1 MSRFFGLSLG
11 ERGNHKNQNVME
23 DNKYKTNATFTTVN
37 GSEMSYDPIL
47 ESACKYF
54 EYQVKC
60 GRMSEEDAQD
70 AMQEAA
76 LKIIKASK
84 GFDDTKSKFGSKYG
98 RRVAQ
103 SCFQNDL
110 DKKYRE
116 VKPDESAEDWCST
129 DTEFYGQEAKGNKER
144 VFKKVS
150 TVFSEYEYE
159 DEGGEF
165 FTRPEIAGYRAEEN
179 NPERDLVSNEN
190 VLYIWSCIDLLSAKD
205 KEVALMMIEGQKS
218 KKIAL
223 YLGCTPDAAS
233 VRVHRI
239 RRTLENGLGAMLKE
253 YRICGKGTRNKR
265 CQAA

>member
-1 MSRFFGLSLG
+1 MR
-11 ERGNHKNQNVME
+11 RKDYTTH
-23 DNKYKTNATFTTVN
+23 ATFTTAN

-47 ESACKYF
+47 KSALEYF

-60 GRMSEEDAQD
+60 GKMSEEDAQD

-76 LKIIKASK
+76 IKILKASK
-84 GFDDTKSKFGSKYG
+84 GFDDTKSTLGSKYG

-103 SCFQNDL
+103 SCFQNAL

-116 VKPDESAEDWCST
+116 VKPDETAEDWCST
-129 DTEFYGQEAKGNKER
+129 DAGFYGQEAEGNTER
-144 VFKKVS
+144 VFKRVS
-150 TVFSEYEYE
+150 NVFSEYEYE
-159 DEGGEF
+159 DEDGDF
-165 FTRPEIAGYRAEEN
+165 MISPEIAGYRADEN
-179 NPERDLVSNEN
+179 NPEREMISNEN
-190 VLYIWSCIDLLSAKD
+190 VSYIWSCIDLLPSKD
-205 KEVALMMIEGQKS
+205 KEVALMMIEGQKP

-239 RRTLENGLGAMLKE
+239 RRTLEDGLGPMLTE
-253 YRICGKGTRNKR
+253 YGICGKGTRNNR